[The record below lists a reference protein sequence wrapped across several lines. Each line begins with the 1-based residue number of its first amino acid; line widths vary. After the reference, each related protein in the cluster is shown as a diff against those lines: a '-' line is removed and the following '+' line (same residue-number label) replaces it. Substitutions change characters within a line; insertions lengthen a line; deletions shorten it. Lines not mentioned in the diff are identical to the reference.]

1 MSLVQAPGVLS
12 LRHRCAVLLL
22 WLAAMALA
30 AWHTTRTPFT
40 ADLSAFLPATADAQ
54 QQVLID
60 QIRKGAPA
68 RALFIGIE
76 GGDAPA
82 RAAASKALAAALR
95 ASGRFEQVS
104 NGDTE
109 GWAGVG
115 RWMVDNRYLLS
126 PAITPARFSPEGLRE
141 GIDETLSLLGT
152 PAGAALKPL
161 LMQDPTGEV
170 QRIAESMIPVTA
182 PRTEDGVWVSR
193 PQGDAPPR
201 ALLLAS
207 LGGDGAD
214 LDQSQA
220 AIETVRQSFAATQ
233 AGSAQ
238 SPLTLQLSG
247 APVFSVDSRAQIKGE
262 VEWLTLTGTL
272 LISALLLAAF
282 ASPAALAVAMLPVA
296 SGMLAGIVGVSLVFG
311 NVHGVTLGFGATL
324 IGEAVDYAIYY
335 LVQARGQGGTGWQQ
349 WLRGNWPTVRLG
361 LLTSL
366 CGFAALL
373 FSGFPGLQQ
382 LGVFSVAGLL
392 GAVLTTRFVL
402 PVLMPD
408 GAPGQGLR
416 RPIGRTA
423 RAAIAVLPRTRV
435 IWLVLGVASLA
446 LVWQRDGL
454 WQAELSSLSP
464 VSQEA
469 LALNASLRADLST
482 GSDGGAFVVV
492 KGRDAETALQGA
504 EKVAV
509 RLDALVN
516 EQAIAGFDSV
526 TRFLPSLQTQT
537 QRQAALPER
546 AALQAALAEATA
558 GGPLRAERL
567 GPFVQA
573 VGEARSQPLL
583 TPELARRGALAP
595 VLGALT
601 LQDPD
606 GQWTLLLP
614 LQLQLKASSVDMA
627 RVQAAVAGLPQTQVL
642 HLSGEL
648 SRMYSRYLNE
658 ARVQAALGGLGVMLV
673 MAFVL
678 REPRRLL
685 AVSQPILL
693 AVLLC
698 LGGLALLQIP
708 MGILH
713 LVGLLLVVAVGSNY
727 ALFFDMLQHG
737 GGEADYDTLA
747 SLLLANLTTVLGF
760 GLIALSDIKALS
772 AIGSVVAPGAL
783 LALVLAAAFSR
794 AKAKVKVVEPEVLP

>member
-1 MSLVQAPGVLS
+1 
-12 LRHRCAVLLL
+12 VLLL
-22 WLAAMALA
+22 WLAALALA

-60 QIRKGAPA
+60 QIRKGAPS

-104 NGDTE
+104 NGDIE

-115 RWMVDNRYLLS
+115 SWMVDHRYLLS
-126 PAITPARFSPEGLRE
+126 PAVTPARFSPEGLRE

-182 PRTEDGVWVSR
+182 PRIEDGVWVSR
-193 PQGDAPPR
+193 AQGSAPPR

-207 LGGDGAD
+207 IRGDGAD
-214 LDQSQA
+214 LDHSQA
-220 AIETVRQSFAATQ
+220 AIEVVRQSFAATQ
-233 AGSAQ
+233 AASAR
-238 SPLTLQLSG
+238 PALTLQLSG
-247 APVFSVDSRAQIKGE
+247 TPVFSVDSRAQIKGE
-262 VEWLTLTGTL
+262 VEWLTLTGTV

-296 SGMLAGIVGVSLVFG
+296 SGVLAGIVGVSLVFG

-335 LVQARGQGGTGWQQ
+335 LVQARGQSGTGWQQ

-382 LGVFSVAGLL
+382 LGVFSLAGLL

-416 RPIGRTA
+416 RPIGRAA
-423 RAAIAVLPRTRV
+423 RAAIAMLPRTRV
-435 IWLVLGVASLA
+435 VWLVLGLASLA
-446 LVWQRDGL
+446 LVWHRDGL

-469 LALNASLRADLST
+469 LDLNASLRADLAT

-504 EKVAV
+504 EQVAL
-509 RLDALVN
+509 RLEALVN
-516 EQAIAGFDSV
+516 EQVIAGFDSV
-526 TRFLPSLQTQT
+526 TRFLPSLQTQA

-573 VGEARSQPLL
+573 VVEARSQPLL
-583 TPELARRGALAP
+583 TPEAARGGAVAP

-614 LQLQLKASSVDMA
+614 LQLKPGSVDMA

-648 SRMYSRYLNE
+648 GRMYSRYLNE
-658 ARVQAALGGLGVMLV
+658 ARVQAALGGLGVLLV

-678 REPRRLL
+678 RKPGRLL

-737 GGEADYDTLA
+737 GGEADDDTLA

-794 AKAKVKVVEPEVLP
+794 AKAKAKAVEPQPLP